1 MQKLLYAIVCKND
14 RECKT
19 TRKIK
24 VKGTEN
30 ENGEIQSIYVI
41 VFIIINIR
49 VYREYENEISLK
61 YYKVYRITIRNLK
74 ILTNEQTNIRIK
86 YI

>member
-1 MQKLLYAIVCKND
+1 MQKLLYAIDWVQNDEKN
-14 RECKT
+14 KS
-19 TRKIK
+19 
-24 VKGTEN
+24 KG
-30 ENGEIQSIYVI
+30 NGEWERRNTKYLRNTL

-61 YYKVYRITIRNLK
+61 YHKVYRTTILK

>member
-1 MQKLLYAIVCKND
+1 MQKLLYAIDWVQNDEKNKSKGN
-14 RECKT
+14 REWERRNTKYLRNT
-19 TRKIK
+19 L
-24 VKGTEN
+24 
-30 ENGEIQSIYVI
+30 

-61 YYKVYRITIRNLK
+61 YHKVYRTTIRNLK

>member
-1 MQKLLYAIVCKND
+1 MQKLLYAIDWVQNDEKN
-14 RECKT
+14 KS
-19 TRKIK
+19 
-24 VKGTEN
+24 KG
-30 ENGEIQSIYVI
+30 NGEWERRNTKYLRNTL

-61 YYKVYRITIRNLK
+61 YHKVYRTTIRNLK
-74 ILTNEQTNIRIK
+74 ILMNEQTNIRIK

>member
-1 MQKLLYAIVCKND
+1 MQKLLYAIDWVQNDEKN
-14 RECKT
+14 KS
-19 TRKIK
+19 K
-24 VKGTEN
+24 
-30 ENGEIQSIYVI
+30 ENGEWERRNTKYLRNTL

-61 YYKVYRITIRNLK
+61 YHKVYRTTILK